1 MKKETPKRL
10 ETRRTINGA
19 GRALLKNMYGINKDI
34 GFIAGEFMALNGEYV
49 LNHSGEEETNGTV
62 DILQTGFT
70 TNQKDVLERL
80 RKTITDE
87 ERIKEINFVVGAVDG
102 KTLERVKRLI
112 SYLHQYQWAYG
123 ELQLADTQRRRDE
136 IEKKLRSGLREAD
149 LPLGIKYDRNNG

>member
-19 GRALLKNMYGINKDI
+19 GRTLLKNIYGINKDI
-34 GFIAGEFMALNGEYV
+34 GFIAGEFMALNEEYV

-70 TNQKDVLERL
+70 TNQKDILERL

-87 ERIKEINFVVGAVDG
+87 EKIKEINFIVGAVDG
-102 KTLERVKRLI
+102 KTLERVKRFI
-112 SYLHQYQWAYG
+112 SYLKLYQWAYG

-149 LPLGIKYDRNNG
+149 LPLGIKYD

>member
-19 GRALLKNMYGINKDI
+19 GRTLLKNIYGINKDI
-34 GFIAGEFMALNGEYV
+34 GFIAGEFMALNEEYV

-87 ERIKEINFVVGAVDG
+87 EKIKEINFIVGAVDG
-102 KTLERVKRLI
+102 KTLERVKRFI
-112 SYLHQYQWAYG
+112 SYLKLYQWAYG

-149 LPLGIKYDRNNG
+149 LPLGIKYD

>member
-34 GFIAGEFMALNGEYV
+34 GFIAGEFMALNEEYV

-102 KTLERVKRLI
+102 KTLERVKRFI
-112 SYLHQYQWAYG
+112 SYLKLYQWAYG

-149 LPLGIKYDRNNG
+149 LPLGIKYD

>member
-34 GFIAGEFMALNGEYV
+34 GFIAGEFMALNEEYV

-80 RKTITDE
+80 RKTITNE

-102 KTLERVKRLI
+102 KTLERVKRFI
-112 SYLHQYQWAYG
+112 SYLKLYQWAYG
-123 ELQLADTQRRRDE
+123 ELQLTDTQRRRDE